1 MRVLLFLFVALL
13 VNLPYSYERWADHQI
28 RADGVQIEATVLS
41 GRELNGQYLVEYV
54 LPEDVD
60 PRRTHYSAAVDS
72 QTYDNAKAADLIAVR
87 VVPGDPDKN
96 RPLGLVAS
104 SLFKV
109 IAIVA
114 DAALLVMAVVW
125 WSRRRT

>member
-13 VNLPYSYERWADHQI
+13 VNLPYSYERWSDHRI
-28 RADGVQIEATVLS
+28 SSEGVQVEATVLS
-41 GRELNGQYLVEYV
+41 ERELGGRYLVEYQ

-60 PRRTHYSAAVDS
+60 PRRTHYSAAVDL
-72 QTYDNAKAADLIAVR
+72 QTYDNAKATDRIAV
-87 VVPGDPDKN
+87 VAVPGEPDQN

-114 DAALLVMAVVW
+114 NSVLVVMAIVW
-125 WSRRRT
+125 WVRRRR